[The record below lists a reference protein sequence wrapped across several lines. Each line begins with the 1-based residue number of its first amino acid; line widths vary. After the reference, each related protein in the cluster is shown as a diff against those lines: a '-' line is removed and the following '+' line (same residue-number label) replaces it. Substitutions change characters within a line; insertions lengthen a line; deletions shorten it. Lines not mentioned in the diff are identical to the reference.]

1 MPGPGQ
7 GSAGYFQL
15 KPGHALLLSVLVCW
29 QSEAQQGQQVKEVTT
44 STSTGQWQPT
54 PAAVDFDPS
63 FLNTGKQTI
72 DVSRYSRANVV
83 TAGSYN
89 PDIYINGNW
98 VGRSEVQFK
107 ALAGSQDA
115 LPCLDKALLE
125 KVGID
130 LSRLPPEAAL
140 KLVADGGCNRLDQII
155 AGALTSF
162 DFGKQRLDLSVPQAS
177 LRRSVRGYVSP
188 DQWSAGVPVGLLGY
202 QFNTYHGR
210 SSNAENTTQSY
221 LGLNGGVNIDRWHFR
236 HNGSFSWAD
245 TGRGNYQNIS
255 TYAQRDIADWSS
267 QLILGDTY
275 TGGDLMDSTSFR
287 GIRLNSDD
295 RMLPDSQRGYAPVV
309 RGVANTNARVTITQN
324 GIKLYETT
332 VAPGAFVINDLY
344 PTGYGGDLQ
353 VSITEANGAVR
364 SFAVPYAAVPLSL
377 REGQDRY
384 SLTAGVVRHL
394 PNTSPL
400 FSQATW
406 QHGFTNMLTG
416 YGGVSVAKGH
426 ISPMIGAALTT
437 PWGAFG
443 ADITHASTSIPND
456 GSFSGQSLR
465 ASYAKSFAQTGTHVA
480 IAAYRYSTNGFF
492 GLNDAMRARD
502 QANLLRPSTDLYRP
516 RNRAS
521 LVMGQQFGPGGGS
534 LSLTASTAKYWNRQG
549 SNVDYAIG
557 YSNSF
562 RNISYNLSAARQ
574 RDAWGQSNTFLHV
587 GLSIPLSME
596 RGMMLS
602 TNTNRD
608 SRGRV
613 QAQANLSGLLGDD
626 NAISYGLSANHNTG
640 GMNGSSTSASANAT
654 YRASQTELSGSVSA
668 SSGYQQFSVGARG
681 AIVAHPGGVTL
692 SQSVSDT
699 FAIVEAKNAEG
710 ARINN
715 APGVKVDSRGYAVV
729 PYLTP
734 FSMNEVSIDPK
745 GLSTDVELKET
756 SQHVAPLAGAVP
768 LLVFKT
774 AYGRSAVIRARQ
786 AGNMPVPF
794 GASVLDMDGK
804 ELGVI
809 GQAGKLLARGLSDQG
824 ELQVQWKTD
833 TGMVGCNLSYTLPE
847 RKRSTTYQPPQSLEL
862 PCVASNKL
870 LPAATDVAS
879 AKPGKTAATS
889 TATTNAK
896 TAVAGAPASNAAS
909 AVALAGMTQERTA
922 ATAPATVVASAPAVT
937 AAAVLPAR
945 TTQPSDSQQAL
956 KLERNLDGLRMSV
969 KISALPTTVP
979 VTSNT
984 GRTPVAAGH
993 DAGTGKHKPPQQTLR
1008 ADRPL
1013 AILQPSLKISALKA
1027 ADKT

>member
-1 MPGPGQ
+1 MRCCSPCW
-7 GSAGYFQL
+7 
-15 KPGHALLLSVLVCW
+15 LLAVRG
-29 QSEAQQGQQVKEVTT
+29 QQGQQVKEVTT

-83 TAGSYN
+83 MAGSYN

-98 VGRSEVQFK
+98 VGREVQFK
-107 ALAGSQDA
+107 AQAGSQDA

-140 KLVADGGCNRLDQII
+140 KLAADGGCNRLDQII
-155 AGALTSF
+155 AGAFTSF

-255 TYAQRDIADWSS
+255 TYAQRDIADC
-267 QLILGDTY
+267 
-275 TGGDLMDSTSFR
+275 
-287 GIRLNSDD
+287 DD

-456 GSFSGQSLR
+456 GPFPDRACVPATPSPLR
-465 ASYAKSFAQTGTHVA
+465 RPGTHVA

-492 GLNDAMRARD
+492 GLNDAMRARG

-516 RNRAS
+516 QPR
-521 LVMGQQFGPGGGS
+521 LPGHGPAVWPRGGS

-804 ELGVI
+804 ELGMI

-824 ELQVQWKTD
+824 ELQVQWKPGD

-862 PCVASNKL
+862 PCVASSNL
-870 LPAATDVAS
+870 VPVMV
-879 AKPGKTAATS
+879 AATS
-889 TATTNAK
+889 NPANAAMPAEVRNTATLSTQ
-896 TAVAGAPASNAAS
+896 TVMAAS
-909 AVALAGMTQERTA
+909 APPHSTPALKATDSTSAMTMAGAQPDTRARPSAQAAKVERAALERT
-922 ATAPATVVASAPAVT
+922 
-937 AAAVLPAR
+937 
-945 TTQPSDSQQAL
+945 
-956 KLERNLDGLRMSV
+956 LDGLRMSIR
-969 KISALPTTVP
+969 ISALP
-979 VTSNT
+979 SGN
-984 GRTPVAAGH
+984 
-993 DAGTGKHKPPQQTLR
+993 L
-1008 ADRPL
+1008 
-1013 AILQPSLKISALKA
+1013 A
-1027 ADKT
+1027 ADKGDRSTPLQSKASSDSRFATPRPATDSGSSAQLEDQGPGIGRSDISTGKAAKWAAANAGPR

>member
-1 MPGPGQ
+1 
-7 GSAGYFQL
+7 
-15 KPGHALLLSVLVCW
+15 VLVCW
-29 QSEAQQGQQVKEVTT
+29 QSEAQQGQQVKEITT
-44 STSTGQWQPT
+44 ST
-54 PAAVDFDPS
+54 VEFDPS

-140 KLVADGGCNRLDQII
+140 KLAADGGCNRLDQIV
-155 AGALTSF
+155 AGAFTSF

-210 SSNAENTTQSY
+210 SSNAENSTQSY

-245 TGRGNYQNIS
+245 TGRSGYQNIS

-275 TGGDLMDSTSFR
+275 TAGDLMDSTSFR

-377 REGQDRY
+377 REGQNRY

-394 PNTSPL
+394 PNTSPM

-426 ISPMIGAALTT
+426 ISPMMGAALTT

-443 ADITHASTSIPND
+443 ADLTHASTSIPND

-465 ASYAKSFAQTGTHVA
+465 ASYAKSFVQTGTHVA

-534 LSLTASTAKYWNRQG
+534 LSLTASTARYWNRQG

-613 QAQANLSGLLGDD
+613 QAQANLSGLLGND

-654 YRASQTELSGSVSA
+654 YRASQTELSGSVSASA

-715 APGVKVDSRGYAVV
+715 SPGVKVDSRGYAVV

-786 AGNMPVPF
+786 AGDIPVPF

-804 ELGVI
+804 ELGLI

-833 TGMVGCNLSYTLPE
+833 TGMVGCNLAYTLPE

-879 AKPGKTAATS
+879 AKPGKTAAT
-889 TATTNAK
+889 A
-896 TAVAGAPASNAAS
+896 TAVAS
-909 AVALAGMTQERTA
+909 
-922 ATAPATVVASAPAVT
+922 ASAPAVT
-937 AAAVLPAR
+937 AAAVQPAR
-945 TTQPSDSQQAL
+945 ATQPSDSQLAQ
-956 KLERNLDGLRMSV
+956 KLERNLDGLRMSIR
-969 KISALPTTVP
+969 ISALP
-979 VTSNT
+979 SGN
-984 GRTPVAAGH
+984 RAADNGAGSPLLQRKASS
-993 DAGTGKHKPPQQTLR
+993 DAPIRDAR
-1008 ADRPL
+1008 ASHPI
-1013 AILQPSLKISALKA
+1013 ANLQPSLKISVPAS
-1027 ADKT
+1027 ADQT

>member
-7 GSAGYFQL
+7 GPAGYFQL

-155 AGALTSF
+155 AGAFTSF

-549 SNVDYAIG
+549 SNVDYALG

-804 ELGVI
+804 ELGMI

-847 RKRSTTYQPPQSLEL
+847 RKRTTTYQPPQSLEL
-862 PCVASNKL
+862 PCVASSNL
-870 LPAATDVAS
+870 VPVMV
-879 AKPGKTAATS
+879 AATS
-889 TATTNAK
+889 DPANAAMPAEVRNTATLSTQ
-896 TAVAGAPASNAAS
+896 TVMAAS
-909 AVALAGMTQERTA
+909 APPHSTPAPKATDSTSAMTMAGAQADTRARPSAQAAKVERAALERT
-922 ATAPATVVASAPAVT
+922 
-937 AAAVLPAR
+937 
-945 TTQPSDSQQAL
+945 
-956 KLERNLDGLRMSV
+956 LDGLRMSIR
-969 KISALPTTVP
+969 ISALP
-979 VTSNT
+979 SGNLAADN
-984 GRTPVAAGH
+984 GDRSTPLQSKASSDSPIRGAK
-993 DAGTGKHKPPQQTLR
+993 AS
-1008 ADRPL
+1008 RPI
-1013 AILQPSLKISALKA
+1013 AVLQPSLKIRVLASA
-1027 ADKT
+1027 DQT

>member
-1 MPGPGQ
+1 M
-7 GSAGYFQL
+7 
-15 KPGHALLLSVLVCW
+15 
-29 QSEAQQGQQVKEVTT
+29 
-44 STSTGQWQPT
+44 
-54 PAAVDFDPS
+54 
-63 FLNTGKQTI
+63 
-72 DVSRYSRANVV
+72 
-83 TAGSYN
+83 
-89 PDIYINGNW
+89 
-98 VGRSEVQFK
+98 
-107 ALAGSQDA
+107 
-115 LPCLDKALLE
+115 
-125 KVGID
+125 
-130 LSRLPPEAAL
+130 
-140 KLVADGGCNRLDQII
+140 
-155 AGALTSF
+155 
-162 DFGKQRLDLSVPQAS
+162 
-177 LRRSVRGYVSP
+177 
-188 DQWSAGVPVGLLGY
+188 
-202 QFNTYHGR
+202 
-210 SSNAENTTQSY
+210 
-221 LGLNGGVNIDRWHFR
+221 
-236 HNGSFSWAD
+236 
-245 TGRGNYQNIS
+245 
-255 TYAQRDIADWSS
+255 
-267 QLILGDTY
+267 
-275 TGGDLMDSTSFR
+275 
-287 GIRLNSDD
+287 
-295 RMLPDSQRGYAPVV
+295 
-309 RGVANTNARVTITQN
+309 AR
-324 GIKLYETT
+324 
-332 VAPGAFVINDLY
+332 
-344 PTGYGGDLQ
+344 
-353 VSITEANGAVR
+353 
-364 SFAVPYAAVPLSL
+364 
-377 REGQDRY
+377 
-384 SLTAGVVRHL
+384 
-394 PNTSPL
+394 
-400 FSQATW
+400 
-406 QHGFTNMLTG
+406 
-416 YGGVSVAKGH
+416 
-426 ISPMIGAALTT
+426 
-437 PWGAFG
+437 
-443 ADITHASTSIPND
+443 
-456 GSFSGQSLR
+456 
-465 ASYAKSFAQTGTHVA
+465 
-480 IAAYRYSTNGFF
+480 
-492 GLNDAMRARD
+492 
-502 QANLLRPSTDLYRP
+502 
-516 RNRAS
+516 
-521 LVMGQQFGPGGGS
+521 GGS

-847 RKRSTTYQPPQSLEL
+847 RKRSTTHQPPQSLEL

-945 TTQPSDSQQAL
+945 ATQPSDSQQAL

-969 KISALPTTVP
+969 KISALPTTAP
-979 VTSNT
+979 VIGNA

>member
-1 MPGPGQ
+1 MIRPVFPDSEKRIKSRRARQRQGKTPGPGQ
-7 GSAGYFQL
+7 SPAGYFQL

-29 QSEAQQGQQVKEVTT
+29 QSEAQQGQQVKEITT
-44 STSTGQWQPT
+44 ST
-54 PAAVDFDPS
+54 VEFDPS

-140 KLVADGGCNRLDQII
+140 KLAADGGCNRLDQIV
-155 AGALTSF
+155 AGAFTSF

-210 SSNAENTTQSY
+210 SSNAENSTQSY

-245 TGRGNYQNIS
+245 TGRSGYQNIS

-275 TGGDLMDSTSFR
+275 TAGDLMDSTSFR

-309 RGVANTNARVTITQN
+309 RGVANTNARVTVTQN

-377 REGQDRY
+377 REGQNRY

-394 PNTSPL
+394 PNTSPM

-426 ISPMIGAALTT
+426 ISPMMGAALTT

-443 ADITHASTSIPND
+443 ADLTHASTSIPND

-465 ASYAKSFAQTGTHVA
+465 ASYAKSFVQTGTHVA

-613 QAQANLSGLLGDD
+613 QAQANLSGLLGND
-626 NAISYGLSANHNTG
+626 NAISYGLSANHKTG

-654 YRASQTELSGSVSA
+654 YRASQTELSGSVSASA

-786 AGNMPVPF
+786 AGDIPVPF

-804 ELGVI
+804 ELGLI

-833 TGMVGCNLSYTLPE
+833 TGMVGCNLAYTLPE

-870 LPAATDVAS
+870 LPAATDVAW
-879 AKPGKTAATS
+879 AKPGKTAAT
-889 TATTNAK
+889 A
-896 TAVAGAPASNAAS
+896 TAVAS
-909 AVALAGMTQERTA
+909 
-922 ATAPATVVASAPAVT
+922 ASAPAVT
-937 AAAVLPAR
+937 AAAVQPAR
-945 TTQPSDSQQAL
+945 ATQPSDSQLAQ
-956 KLERNLDGLRMSV
+956 KLERNLDGLRMSIR
-969 KISALPTTVP
+969 ISALP
-979 VTSNT
+979 SGN
-984 GRTPVAAGH
+984 RAADNGAGSPLLQRKASS
-993 DAGTGKHKPPQQTLR
+993 DAPIRDAR
-1008 ADRPL
+1008 ASHPI
-1013 AILQPSLKISALKA
+1013 ANLQPSLKISVPAS
-1027 ADKT
+1027 ADQT